1 MKFRIQHPVR
11 TLVTGF
17 LALLPLAATVLL
29 LAWALQF
36 LSHWVGPGSAVGRWL
51 TGIGLGVTQSELIG
65 YLLGLLLVVAVVY
78 AFGLLVEA
86 GLERGIASLVD
97 ALVRRIPVVRTIY
110 DVAQKLVALF
120 SRGEA
125 SELRSMTP
133 VWLHFGGKRPPP
145 DGDTPE
151 TGNTA
156 VLGFLSTPTPVVIDG
171 RPFLAVLVPTA
182 PVPIGGGLLYVP
194 PQWVEPAQLGLEAV
208 TSIYVSMGVTS
219 AQHLRGPT
227 ESRGAAATAGPT
239 DRGPRSRSPS

>member
-17 LALLPLAATVLL
+17 LALLPLAATALL
-29 LAWALQF
+29 LVWALQF
-36 LSHWVGPGSAVGRWL
+36 LSHWVGPGSSVGRWL
-51 TGIGLGVTQSELIG
+51 TGIGLGVTESELIG
-65 YLLGLLLVVAVVY
+65 YLLGLLVVIVAVW
-78 AFGLLVEA
+78 AFGLLVEL

-120 SRGEA
+120 ARGEA

-133 VWLHFGGKRPPP
+133 VWLHFGGRRVPP
-145 DGDTPE
+145 DGDAPAA
-151 TGNTA
+151 GNTA

-194 PQWVEPAQLGLEAV
+194 PEWVEPAQLGLEAV

-219 AQHLRGPT
+219 AQHLGGPPAPPG
-227 ESRGAAATAGPT
+227 S
-239 DRGPRSRSPS
+239 DRRR